1 MKNINID
8 DIKVSSKL
16 DNVIDSA
23 ITEGYEKKKNRRLK
37 NNIAVAAIAIIMG
50 TVIVKPDLVSAA
62 ISKFKN
68 TIESFSLNEN
78 SYLIPE
84 EYKTIIGKTIEDK
97 NIKVTLNEFY
107 IDKSLI
113 VFTVNLDSRRLSDY
127 AQGINPKI
135 YIDGQL
141 LEYTS
146 STGGYIH
153 NDDGTVDILT
163 TIYNEGLVI
172 NPNSN
177 IAIKFN
183 EIEVTN
189 IFNFDKKIKGNWQYN
204 FTISSEDFS
213 DKIITKTLNETLEV
227 NGINISLNEMT
238 ISPSIIRLNT
248 ELNND
253 FSFVIKDD
261 KGNEYEP
268 SSSFGVS
275 ENTINY
281 IYQINTKEVSSLTL
295 IPKVNYNDNEP
306 SVLEYDKSIKLDI
319 K

>member
-8 DIKVSSKL
+8 NIKVSSRL
-16 DNVIDSA
+16 DNVINSA
-23 ITEGYEKKKNRRLK
+23 ITEGYEKKKNRRCK
-37 NNIAVAAIAIIMG
+37 NNIAVAVIAIIMG
-50 TVIVKPDLVSAA
+50 TVIIKPDFVSAA

-68 TIESFSLNEN
+68 TIESFSSNEN

-84 EYKTIIGKTIEDK
+84 EYKTAIGKTIEDK

-107 IDKSLI
+107 IDKNLI
-113 VFTVNLDSRRLSDY
+113 VFTTTLDSRERSDY
-127 AQGINPKI
+127 AQGMNTEI

-163 TIYNEGLVI
+163 TIYDEGLVI

-177 IAIKFN
+177 IVIKFN
-183 EIEVTN
+183 DIEVTN
-189 IFNFDKKIKGNWQYN
+189 IFDFDKKITGNWQYN
-204 FTISSEDFS
+204 FTISSEDFT
-213 DKIITKTLNETLEV
+213 DKIITKTLNETLAV
-227 NGINISLNEMT
+227 NDINISINEIT
-238 ISPSIIRLNT
+238 ISPNIIRLNT

-253 FSFVIKDD
+253 VRFVIKDD

-268 SSSFGVS
+268 SSGFGVR
-275 ENTINY
+275 ENTIDY
-281 IYQINTKEVSSLTL
+281 IYQINAKEVISLTL
-295 IPKVNYNDNEP
+295 IPKVNYNDNET

>member
-8 DIKVSSKL
+8 NIKVSSRL
-16 DNVIDSA
+16 DNVINSA
-23 ITEGYEKKKNRRLK
+23 ITEGYEKKKNRRCK
-37 NNIAVAAIAIIMG
+37 NNIAVAVIAIIMG
-50 TVIVKPDLVSAA
+50 TVIIKPDFVIAA

-78 SYLIPE
+78 PYLIPE
-84 EYKTIIGKTIEDK
+84 EYKTTIGKTIEDK

-107 IDKSLI
+107 IDKNLI
-113 VFTVNLDSRRLSDY
+113 VFTTTLDSRERSDY
-127 AQGINPKI
+127 AQGMNTEI

-163 TIYNEGLVI
+163 TIYDEGLVI

-177 IAIKFN
+177 IVIKFN
-183 EIEVTN
+183 DIEVTN
-189 IFNFDKKIKGNWQYN
+189 IFDFDKKITGNWQYN
-204 FTISSEDFS
+204 FTISSEDFT
-213 DKIITKTLNETLEV
+213 DKIITKTLNETLAV
-227 NGINISLNEMT
+227 NDINMSINEIT
-238 ISPSIIRLNT
+238 ISPNIIRLNT

-253 FSFVIKDD
+253 VRFVIKDD

-268 SSSFGVS
+268 SSGFGVR
-275 ENTINY
+275 ENTIDY
-281 IYQINTKEVSSLTL
+281 IYQINAKEVISLTL
-295 IPKVNYNDNEP
+295 IPKVNYNNNET